1 MKYHLRKKQSLF
13 SLFKREIFII
23 FTFILFIIIKNLI
36 LDVEA
41 GKILISPYV
50 IEISLWSIIGIIL
63 LGYGIDCSIYLYR
76 HLYIPITPEELEANG
91 IHHWHD
97 YNLFL
102 YHFFK
107 KRKPLNRVKNSI
119 EKAFEEQFHIS
130 KYELYYKTP
139 HEFPLFYNSFN
150 DNSYLMLSTIIPLLF
165 YIICKVSGEEEL
177 YLCPSLLFLL
187 FSCMMLLIIAFN
199 DFNERKQ
206 KNCYDIKTMSQEDI
220 GNLGKKNDYY
230 KEVIATIPSITTQE
244 VKK

>member
-97 YNLFL
+97 YNVFL

-150 DNSYLMLSTIIPLLF
+150 DNVNMMINTIALVF
-165 YIICKVSGEEEL
+165 YIILRVLGKS
-177 YLCPSLLFLL
+177 YLICPSLLCLL
-187 FSCMMLLIIAFN
+187 LSCMMLLIIAFN

-220 GNLGKKNDYY
+220 GNLEKKNDYY
-230 KEVIATIPSITTQE
+230 KKVIATIPSITTQE

>member
-23 FTFILFIIIKNLI
+23 FTIILFIITAKLI
-36 LDVEA
+36 FDVEV

-63 LGYGIDCSIYLYR
+63 LGYGIDYSVYLYR
-76 HLYIPITPEELEANG
+76 HLYVPITSEELKDNG
-91 IHHWHD
+91 INHWHD
-97 YNLFL
+97 YNVFL

-107 KRKPLNRVKNSI
+107 KREPLNRVKNSI

-130 KYELYYKTP
+130 KYELYYKTW
-139 HEFPLFYNSFN
+139 HEFPLFYNSFDDSADIMIN
-150 DNSYLMLSTIIPLLF
+150 TIALAF
-165 YIICKVSGEEEL
+165 YIILRILGKS
-177 YLCPSLLFLL
+177 YLCASLLCLL
-187 FSCMMLLIIAFN
+187 ISCMMHIIIVFN

-230 KEVIATIPSITTQE
+230 EKVIATIPSITTQK

>member
-1 MKYHLRKKQSLF
+1 MKYHLRKKQSLL

-23 FTFILFIIIKNLI
+23 FTIILFIITAKLI
-36 LDVEA
+36 YDVEV

-50 IEISLWSIIGIIL
+50 IEILLWSIIGIIL
-63 LGYGIDCSIYLYR
+63 LGYGIDGSIYLYR

-97 YNLFL
+97 YNVFL
-102 YHFFK
+102 HHFFK

-130 KYELYYKTP
+130 QYELYYQTL
-139 HEFPLFYNSFN
+139 HEFPLIFN
-150 DNSYLMLSTIIPLLF
+150 PFDDNPDLMMSTIIPLLF

-177 YLCPSLLFLL
+177 FWCPSLLFLL
-187 FSCMMLLIIAFN
+187 LSCMMLLIIVFN
-199 DFNERKQ
+199 DFNKRKQ

-220 GNLGKKNDYY
+220 GNLGIKNDYY
-230 KEVIATIPSITTQE
+230 EKVIATIPSITTQE